1 MFEGEYLYQKK
12 WNGKLYDTNGNIISE
27 LINGN
32 GKVKEYDEEY
42 GYISFEGEYL
52 NGKRQ
57 GKEKNIIKEKF
68 VSMENILTEKD
79 MEKEQNMDIPILKL
93 KLKNIY
99 LRKNRKKNMNM
110 QALI

>member
-52 NGKRQ
+52 NGKRY

-79 MEKEQNMDIPILKL
+79 MEKE
-93 KLKNIY
+93 
-99 LRKNRKKNMNM
+99 
-110 QALI
+110 